1 MAAGVRSLFPQLD
14 WLWLDLTVLS
24 RQTLVVT
31 LFLVGAGLTKEVL
44 MKVGLRP
51 LAQGVTLWIFVSV
64 ISLGVIGSVQNSV
77 SFRYYC

>member
-1 MAAGVRSLFPQLD
+1 MAFHLISAVSLSEQRNQLY
-14 WLWLDLTVLS
+14 LTVLS

-64 ISLGVIGSVQNSV
+64 ISLGVILKGWVH
-77 SFRYYC
+77 

>member
-24 RQTLVVT
+24 RQTLVVA

-64 ISLGVIGSVQNSV
+64 ISLGVILKGWVH
-77 SFRYYC
+77 

>member
-1 MAAGVRSLFPQLD
+1 VRSLFPQLD

-31 LFLVGAGLTKEVL
+31 LFLVGAGITKEVL

-64 ISLGVIGSVQNSV
+64 ISLGVILKGWVH
-77 SFRYYC
+77 

>member
-64 ISLGVIGSVQNSV
+64 ISLGVILKGWVH
-77 SFRYYC
+77 

>member
-14 WLWLDLTVLS
+14 WLWLDLTVLF

-64 ISLGVIGSVQNSV
+64 ISLGVILKGWVH
-77 SFRYYC
+77 